1 MTERARPDP
10 DTLLAKAAAEE
21 ARQRRGRL
29 KIFIGAAAGV
39 GKTYAMLEEARM
51 LRKAGVDVVVG
62 YVEPHGR
69 SDTERL
75 LEGLETIPTRS
86 VQYRGATLR
95 EFNLDAALARKP
107 ALILLDELAH
117 TNADGS
123 RHPKRWLDALE
134 LIDAGID
141 VTTTV
146 NVQHIESL
154 NDVVAQ
160 ITGVVVR
167 ETVPDSVIEQADQ
180 VELIDLTPE
189 ELVKRLMEGKIYR
202 PQQVDQA
209 LRGFFRIGNLT
220 ALRELALRQTAERVN
235 REVQDYREA
244 HRIET
249 TWPTAERLLVAVG
262 PGEGALRLVRAA
274 HRLSQTLRAE
284 WIAAFVDVGPRLNER
299 ERDQVTHALRLAAQL
314 GASTVTLT
322 GQDVTEE
329 LLNHARR
336 RNVSKLVVGK
346 PSRPGWK
353 EALIRSP
360 INELVRNSGQIDVYV
375 IHGEQGDMPPDTAAL
390 PRRTSPLRS
399 YLMAMVVFALSTL
412 LATATDR
419 VGAGEANVVMAY
431 LLGVVVVAFFIGRGP
446 SLLTALV
453 SVLVFD
459 VAFVSPRG
467 TIAISDSRYLITFGV
482 MIVVGLSIST
492 LASRV
497 KQQAEFSRQRE
508 RRVTELYEMSRELA
522 GGSDATALAHIAE
535 RHIGSVFDA
544 TATVLM
550 PDADGRLTAD
560 STAEAAMPADE
571 LGVSQWAFA
580 HRQVAGRG
588 TDTLT
593 GSRALN
599 VPLIAS
605 RGVVGVVR
613 VTGNDT
619 QAEARLLA
627 PDQLQLLGTF
637 ASQTAMALE
646 RAKLGEEAKAART
659 QMETEQLRNSLLSAV
674 SHDLRT
680 PLATIQGAASSLL
693 DEGAALGLDVR
704 RELTQSIHDEAERLN
719 RLVSDLLEMT
729 RLQGGSA
736 RLNKEWQDIE
746 EVVGSALNRMAPHLR
761 GRPLNVRVPDDL
773 PLVAFD
779 GVLVEQVLI
788 NLLDNAS
795 KYSQAGTPIDVDVAA
810 EEGGVRVCVSDLG
823 IGLAPGDETRV
834 FERFFRAAPSRAGG
848 AGLGLAICKAVLDAH
863 GGRIWAENRHGG
875 GARFCFVLPRAGEPP
890 PVRDLEPAPPAG

>member
-10 DTLLAKAAAEE
+10 DALLAKAAAEE
-21 ARQRRGRL
+21 AKLRQGRL

-69 SDTERL
+69 PDTERL
-75 LEGLETIPTRS
+75 LDGLDAIPPR
-86 VQYRGATLR
+86 VVHYRGATLR
-95 EFNLDAALARKP
+95 EFDLDAALARKP
-107 ALILLDELAH
+107 AHILLDELAH
-117 TNADGS
+117 TNAEGS
-123 RHPKRWLDALE
+123 RHPKRWLDVLE
-134 LIDAGID
+134 LIDAGVD

-167 ETVPDSVIEQADQ
+167 ETVPDSVIERADQ

-189 ELVKRLMEGKIYR
+189 ELVKRLKEGKVYR
-202 PQQVDQA
+202 PQQVEQA
-209 LRGFFRIGNLT
+209 LRGFFRVGNLT

-244 HRIET
+244 HRIEN

-274 HRLSQTLRAE
+274 HRLSHTLRAE
-284 WIAAFVDVGPRLNER
+284 WIAAFVDVGPRLTDR
-299 ERDQVTHALRLAAQL
+299 DRDQVTQALRLAGQL

-322 GQDVTEE
+322 GQNVTEE
-329 LLNHARR
+329 LLNHARQ

-346 PSRPGWK
+346 PSRPWWK
-353 EALIRSP
+353 EALFRSP
-360 INELVRNSGQIDVYV
+360 VNELVRNSGLIDVYV
-375 IHGEQGDMPPDTAAL
+375 IHGEQDETPSDVAVL
-390 PRRTSPLRS
+390 PRRTSSLRS
-399 YLMAMVVFALSTL
+399 YLLAMVVFALSML
-412 LATATDR
+412 VAVFIDR
-419 VGAGEANVVMAY
+419 VGAGEANVVMTF

-459 VAFVSPRG
+459 LYFVSPRG
-467 TIAISDSRYLITFGV
+467 TIAVSDSRYLITFAV

-497 KQQAEFSRQRE
+497 KQQAEVSRQRE

-522 GGSDATALAHIAE
+522 GGADASALARIAE
-535 RHIGSVFDA
+535 RHIGNIFDA

-550 PDADGRLTAD
+550 PDAEGRL
-560 STAEAAMPADE
+560 EAVAGAAAAVPADE
-571 LGVSQWAFA
+571 LGVSQWAFE
-580 HRQVAGRG
+580 HRQEAGRG
-588 TDTLT
+588 TDTLA

-599 VPLIAS
+599 VPLAAS

-613 VTGNDT
+613 VTANDART
-619 QAEARLLA
+619 EARLLA
-627 PDQLQLLGTF
+627 PDQRQLLGTF
-637 ASQTAMALE
+637 VSQTAMALE
-646 RAKLGEEAKAART
+646 RAKLGEEAKAARA

-693 DEGAALGLDVR
+693 DEGASLGDDVR

-729 RLQGGSA
+729 RLQSGSA
-736 RLNKEWQDIE
+736 RLNKEWLDIE
-746 EVVGSALNRMAPHLR
+746 ELVGSALNRLSARLR
-761 GRPLNVRVPDDL
+761 GRPLNVQVPDDA
-773 PLVAFD
+773 PLVACD

-795 KYSQAGTPIDVDVAA
+795 KYSPEGAPIDVDVAA
-810 EEGGVRVCVSDLG
+810 EEGGVRVSVSDRG

-834 FERFFRAAPSRAGG
+834 FERFFRAAPTRAGG

-863 GGRIWAENRHGG
+863 GGRIRAENREGG
-875 GARFCFVLPRAGEPP
+875 GARFCFVLPNAGEPP
-890 PVRDLEPAPPAG
+890 SVRDLEPVPG